1 MFLSFQLFVLWWFIM
16 YFIGYLYQ
24 YVDYH
29 MGAESGYVRFEQPEM
44 VQKPRAAA
52 VLAEEGEVS
61 CEELYCCVRSS
72 WGYVHIFLWMR
83 GMLLCCEG
91 YVHIFQYIKYYH
103 IKRCWLHCFSWA
115 HFDDLHYGHWRKFG
129 LLVCMD
135 FFGFC

>member
-1 MFLSFQLFVLWWFIM
+1 M

-52 VLAEEGEVS
+52 VLAKEGGVS

-72 WGYVHIFLWMR
+72 
-83 GMLLCCEG
+83 
-91 YVHIFQYIKYYH
+91 
-103 IKRCWLHCFSWA
+103 
-115 HFDDLHYGHWRKFG
+115 
-129 LLVCMD
+129 
-135 FFGFC
+135 